1 LHAAIAKRP
10 NISHAVGVVSKFNS
24 QPTQAHQTA
33 VKRILCYLK
42 GSIDVSLEYHRR
54 DSCELIDYSDADW
67 ANDLDTRHSTTEN
80 VFIMSGGAIS
90 WLSQKQATVA
100 LSTAEVKYV
109 ALSSA
114 MQEAIWLRR
123 LLSDL
128 DMNMPESIVIQED
141 NQGAIAMSKN
151 PVGHKRTKHID
162 IRFHFVREAVQIGL
176 IELQYCSTENMIADI
191 LTKPLPA
198 ERFVKLRYAI
208 GMSMFADKQ

>member
-1 LHAAIAKRP
+1 
-10 NISHAVGVVSKFNS
+10 
-24 QPTQAHQTA
+24 
-33 VKRILCYLK
+33 
-42 GSIDVSLEYHRR
+42 
-54 DSCELIDYSDADW
+54 
-67 ANDLDTRHSTTEN
+67 
-80 VFIMSGGAIS
+80 MSGGAIS

-100 LSTAEVKYV
+100 LSTAEAKYV

-128 DMNMPESIVIQED
+128 DTNMPESVVIQED
-141 NQGAIAMSKN
+141 NQGAIVMSKN

-162 IRFHFVREAVQIGL
+162 IRFHFVREAVQKGL
-176 IELQYCSTENMIADI
+176 IELQYCSTKNMIADI

-208 GMSMFADKQ
+208 GMSILADKQ